1 MTTKPSPQ
9 TLARLAAVVGD
20 KHAIT
25 DPVAMAAY
33 MTEWR
38 EIWVGKSPLVLRPAS
53 TEEVSRI
60 LAIAD
65 ETETAIVPQSG
76 NTGLVGGQIPFE
88 TGDEVLLSLDRMIR
102 IRNVDPL
109 NHSITVDAG
118 VTLKTVQDEAEKA
131 GRFFPLSLE
140 SEGSCRIG
148 GNLST
153 NAGGLGVLAYGNTRD
168 LCLGLEVVLADGRV
182 WNGLRGLRKD
192 NTGYDLKNL
201 FIGAEGTLGVITGAV
216 MKLFPLPSD
225 HATAFVALPS
235 VKAALD
241 LLVLARQRSSGRV
254 TALELFPR
262 NGLEFT
268 IKHFAVRDPFADAAP
283 WYVLIELSGSGDLAS
298 LLAEILGEAME
309 KGIVKDATIAQSEA
323 QRKDLWFIR
332 QAIVEVQK
340 REGGS
345 IKHDISVPISELPVF
360 VEAGLAAVHRF
371 MPGARPMPFGHIGDG
386 NLHFNVSQP
395 VGMDKQAFLAQWNA
409 MNEVVFDV
417 VLKHGGSISAEHGIG
432 RLKRDMM
439 SRIKSPIELQ
449 MMRGVKKLFDPK
461 GILNPNK
468 VLPQ

>member
-1 MTTKPSPQ
+1 MTVKPTAE
-9 TLARLAAVVGD
+9 TLTRLTAVVGD
-20 KHAIT
+20 RYAIR
-25 DPVAMAAY
+25 DPKEMVFY

-38 EIWVGKSPLVLRPAS
+38 EIWTGKSPLVLRPAS
-53 TEEVSRI
+53 TAEVAQI
-60 LAIAD
+60 LTIAH

-88 TGDEVLLSLDRMIR
+88 TGDEVLLSLDRLTKVR
-102 IRNVDPL
+102 AVDPV
-109 NHSITVDAG
+109 NNSITVEAG
-118 VTLKTVQDEAEKA
+118 VTLKAVQEAAEA
-131 GRFFPLSLE
+131 AERFFPLSLE

-182 WNGLRGLRKD
+182 WSGLKGLRKD

-201 FIGAEGTLGVITGAV
+201 FIGAEGTLGVITAAV
-216 MKLFPLPSD
+216 MKLFPHPSD

-241 LLVLARQRSSGRV
+241 LLNLARQKSSNRV
-254 TALELFPR
+254 TAIELFPR
-262 NGLEFT
+262 NGFEFT
-268 IKHFAVRDPFADAAP
+268 IKHFAVRDPFAEAAP
-283 WYVLIELSGSGDLAS
+283 WYVLIELSGSGDLTA
-298 LLAEILGEAME
+298 LMTDILGEAME
-309 KGIVKDATIAQSEA
+309 HGIVRDATIAQSQT

-345 IKHDISVPISELPVF
+345 IKHDISLPISELPVF
-360 VEAGLAAVHRF
+360 VDEALAAIQAF

-395 VGMDKQAFLAQWNA
+395 IGMDKKAFLDQWQA
-409 MNEVVFDV
+409 MNDVVFAI

-432 RLKRDMM
+432 RLKRDLMPK
-439 SRIKSPIELQ
+439 IKSPVELE
-449 MMRGVKKLFDPK
+449 MMHGVKQLFDPK

-468 VLPQ
+468 VLPA

>member
-1 MTTKPSPQ
+1 MTTKPSAQ
-9 TLARLAAVVGD
+9 TLARFAAVVGD
-20 KHAIT
+20 RYAIT
-25 DPVAMAAY
+25 DPGAMTAY

-38 EIWVGKSPLVLRPAS
+38 EIWTGKSPLVLRPVS
-53 TEEVSRI
+53 TGEVSRI
-60 LAIAD
+60 LTIAH

-88 TGDEVLLSLDRMIR
+88 SGDEVVLSLDRMTQVR
-102 IRNVDPL
+102 AVDAV
-109 NHSITVDAG
+109 NDSITVDAG
-118 VTLKTVQDEAEKA
+118 VTLKAVQDEAEKA

-153 NAGGLGVLAYGNTRD
+153 NAGGLAVLAYGNARD

-182 WNGLRGLRKD
+182 WNGLKSLRKD

-201 FIGAEGTLGVITGAV
+201 FIGAEGTLGVITAAV
-216 MKLFPLPSD
+216 LKLFPHPSD
-225 HATAFVALPS
+225 RATAFVALPS
-235 VKAALD
+235 VKSALE
-241 LLVLARQRSSGRV
+241 LLGLARQRSSGRV
-254 TALELFPR
+254 TAIELFPR
-262 NGLEFT
+262 NGFEFT
-268 IKHFAVRDPFADAAP
+268 MRHFQVRDPFVAAAP
-283 WYVLIELSGSGDLAS
+283 WYVLVELSGSGDLDD
-298 LLAEILGEAME
+298 LLTEILGEAAE
-309 KGIVKDATIAQSEA
+309 QGIVLDATVARSEA

-345 IKHDISVPISELPVF
+345 IKHDISVPISELPAF
-360 VEAGLAAVHRF
+360 VEAALAAVRNF

-395 VGMDKQAFLAQWNA
+395 DGMDKQAFLARWQA
-409 MNEVVFDV
+409 MNDVVFDV

-432 RLKRDMM
+432 RLKRDLM
-439 SRIKSPIELQ
+439 RKIKSPVELE
-449 MMRGVKKLFDPK
+449 MMRDVKRIFDPK

-468 VLPQ
+468 VLPS

>member
-1 MTTKPSPQ
+1 MTVKPSAQ

-20 KHAIT
+20 KYAIT
-25 DPVAMAAY
+25 DPAQMTAY
-33 MTEWR
+33 ITEWR
-38 EIWVGKSPLVLRPAS
+38 EIWTGKSPLVLRPAV
-53 TEEVSRI
+53 TDEVSKI
-60 LAIAD
+60 LAIAH

-76 NTGLVGGQIPFE
+76 NTGLVGGQIPYE
-88 TGDEVLLSLDRMIR
+88 TGDEVVLSLDRMTR
-102 IRNVDPL
+102 IRNMDPV
-109 NHSITVDAG
+109 NNSITVDAG
-118 VTLKTVQDEAEKA
+118 VTLKSVQDEAEKA
-131 GRFFPLSLE
+131 DRLFPLSLE

-153 NAGGLGVLAYGNTRD
+153 NAGGLGVLAYGNSRD
-168 LCLGLEVVLADGRV
+168 LCLGLEVVLADGRI
-182 WNGLRGLRKD
+182 WNGLKSLRKD

-216 MKLFPLPSD
+216 MKLFPRPSNR
-225 HATAFVALPS
+225 ATAFVALPS

-241 LLVLARQRSSGRV
+241 LLTLARQRSSSPV
-254 TALELFPR
+254 TAIELFPR
-262 NGLEFT
+262 NGFEFT
-268 IKHFAVRDPFADAAP
+268 IKHFQVRDPFSIAAP
-283 WYVLIELSGSGDLAS
+283 WYVLIELSGSGDLDS
-298 LLAEILGEAME
+298 IITEILGEAAE
-309 KGIVKDATIAQSEA
+309 RGIALDATIAQSEA
-323 QRKDLWFIR
+323 QRKDIWFIR

-345 IKHDISVPISELPVF
+345 IKHDIAVPISELPAF
-360 VEAGLAAVHRF
+360 VEAALAAIEVF

-395 VGMDKQAFLAQWNA
+395 IGMDKQAFLAEWQA
-409 MNEVVFDV
+409 MNEVVFAV

-439 SRIKSPIELQ
+439 TKIKSPVELQ
-449 MMRGVKKLFDPK
+449 MMRDVKKMLDPK

>member
-1 MTTKPSPQ
+1 MTTKPSLE

-20 KHAIT
+20 KYAIT
-25 DPVAMAAY
+25 DPAAMAAY

-38 EIWVGKSPLVLRPAS
+38 EIWIGKSPLVLRPAS

-60 LAIAD
+60 LAIAN
-65 ETETAIVPQSG
+65 ETDTAIVPQSG

-88 TGDEVLLSLDRMIR
+88 TGDEVLLSLDRMTR

-109 NHSITVDAG
+109 NNSITVDAG
-118 VTLKTVQDEAEKA
+118 VTLQTVQGEAEKA

-168 LCLGLEVVLADGRV
+168 LCLGLEVVLADGRI

-241 LLVLARQRSSGRV
+241 LLALARQRSGGRV
-254 TALELFPR
+254 TAIELFPR
-262 NGLEFT
+262 NGFEFT
-268 IKHFAVRDPFADAAP
+268 IKHFEVRDPFGEASP
-283 WYVLIELSGSGDLAS
+283 WYVLIELSGAGDLAT
-298 LLAEILGEAME
+298 LLTDILGEAAE
-309 KGIVKDATIAQSEA
+309 QGIVKDATIAQSET

-332 QAIVEVQK
+332 KAIVEVQK

-345 IKHDISVPISELPVF
+345 IKHDISLPISELPDF
-360 VEAGLAAVHRF
+360 VEAGLAAIRAF
-371 MPGARPMPFGHIGDG
+371 MPGARPMPFGHVGDG

-395 VGMDKQAFLAQWNA
+395 VGMDKAAFLAQWQA
-409 MNEVVFDV
+409 MNDVVFDV

-439 SRIKSPIELQ
+439 SKIKSPVELQ
-449 MMRGVKKLFDPK
+449 MMRDVKKIFDPK

-468 VLPQ
+468 VLPP

>member
-1 MTTKPSPQ
+1 MTTKPSDR
-9 TLARLAAVVGD
+9 TLSRLAAVVGE
-20 KHAIT
+20 KYAIT
-25 DPVAMAAY
+25 DAREMTAY

-38 EIWVGKSPLVLRPAS
+38 EIWTGKSPMVLRPAL
-53 TEEVSRI
+53 TGEVSKI
-60 LAIAD
+60 LAIAH

-88 TGDEVLLSLDRMIR
+88 RGDEVVLSLDRMTR
-102 IRNVDPL
+102 IRKVDAV
-109 NHSITVDAG
+109 NNSITVDAG
-118 VTLKTVQDEAEKA
+118 VTLKTVQDEAEKVE
-131 GRFFPLSLE
+131 RFFPLSLE

-182 WNGLRGLRKD
+182 WSGLKSLRKD

-216 MKLFPLPSD
+216 MKLFPHPSSR
-225 HATAFVALPS
+225 ATAFVALPS

-241 LLVLARQRSSGRV
+241 LLGLARQRSSSPV
-254 TALELFPR
+254 TAIELFPR
-262 NGLEFT
+262 NGFEFT
-268 IKHFAVRDPFADAAP
+268 LKHFPIRDPFAAAAP
-283 WYVLIELSGSGDLAS
+283 WYVLIELSGSGDLDS
-298 LLAEILGEAME
+298 VLTEILGEAAE
-309 KGIVKDATIAQSEA
+309 QGIVLDATVAQSEA

-345 IKHDISVPISELPVF
+345 IKHDVSVPISELPIF
-360 VEAGLAAVHRF
+360 VDAALAAIHAF

-395 VGMDKQAFLAQWNA
+395 IGMDKQAFLGQWQA
-409 MNEVVFDV
+409 MNDVVFDV

-432 RLKRDMM
+432 RLKRDLMTK
-439 SRIKSPIELQ
+439 IKSPVELQ
-449 MMRGVKKLFDPK
+449 MMRDVKKLFDPK
-461 GILNPNK
+461 NILNPGK
-468 VLPQ
+468 VLPS